1 MTETPEAPK
10 RKVGRPK
17 GLGKVPGSGR
27 QRGTSNRTNQIT
39 RDYIV
44 REGAPVDFLCKVVR
58 GRRFSVA
65 DKPGD
70 GERAKQYPTLDQR
83 LAAARILASK
93 IVPDLKSVEHAGE
106 DGGDLIIRILRFG
119 DNAA

>member
-1 MTETPEAPK
+1 MTETPDKPK
-10 RKVGRPK
+10 RGPGRPK
-17 GLGKVPGSGR
+17 GLPRTGGR
-27 QRGTSNRTNQIT
+27 PKGTPNRTNQIT
-39 RDYIV
+39 RDFIV

>member
-1 MTETPEAPK
+1 MPSEAPK

-44 REGAPVDFLCKVVR
+44 PEGAPVDFLCKVVR
-58 GRRFSVA
+58 GRCFSVA

-70 GERAKQYPTLDQR
+70 GERAKQ